1 MRTAISS
8 EYIKEMKANMKSVNE
23 AMKRIA
29 EAEKAQ
35 DNARNS
41 RDYEKVMIAK
51 IVDSINTWD
60 EYYEFLDKVR
70 ASETYKR
77 GWFVYS
83 DQFDEGDKHS
93 AEAMLGYGLTE
104 QEALDVYKAN
114 KFAVEN
120 SGYDYADIYMYNLY
134 EPYAPVAVYNRLM
147 KQENVRAMQL
157 QEIYNSIFEKI

>member
-1 MRTAISS
+1 
-8 EYIKEMKANMKSVNE
+8 
-23 AMKRIA
+23 
-29 EAEKAQ
+29 
-35 DNARNS
+35 
-41 RDYEKVMIAK
+41 MIAK
-51 IVDSINTWD
+51 IVDSINTCD

-83 DQFDEGDKHS
+83 DQFDKGDKHS
-93 AEAMLGYGLTE
+93 VETMLGHGLTE
-104 QEALDVYKAN
+104 QEALDVYETN

-134 EPYAPVAVYNRLM
+134 EPYAPVVEYNRLM

-157 QEIYNSIFEKI
+157 QEIYNSISVFLKALPRSLPSEVPPNITIADICILLKH

>member
-1 MRTAISS
+1 MISEIHVS
-8 EYIKEMKANMKSVNE
+8 KFNQQPFGA
-23 AMKRIA
+23 
-29 EAEKAQ
+29 AQ
-35 DNARNS
+35 
-41 RDYEKVMIAK
+41 YWKIMIAK
-51 IVDSINTWD
+51 IVDSINTCD

-93 AEAMLGYGLTE
+93 VEAMLGYGLTE
-104 QEALDVYKAN
+104 QEALDVYEAN

-134 EPYAPVAVYNRLM
+134 EPYAPVAEYNRLM

>member
-1 MRTAISS
+1 
-8 EYIKEMKANMKSVNE
+8 
-23 AMKRIA
+23 
-29 EAEKAQ
+29 
-35 DNARNS
+35 
-41 RDYEKVMIAK
+41 MIAK
-51 IVDSINTWD
+51 IVDSINTCD

-93 AEAMLGYGLTE
+93 VETMLGHELTE
-104 QEALDVYKAN
+104 QEAQDIYDAN

-120 SGYDYADIYMYNLY
+120 SGYDYAEIYIHNLY
-134 EPYAPVAVYNRLM
+134 EPHAPVIEYNRMM